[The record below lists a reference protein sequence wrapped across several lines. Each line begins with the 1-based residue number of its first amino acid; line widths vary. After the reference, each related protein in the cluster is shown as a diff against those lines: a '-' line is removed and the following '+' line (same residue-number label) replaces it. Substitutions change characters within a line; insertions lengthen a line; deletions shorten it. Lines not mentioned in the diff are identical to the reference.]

1 MPFTHPTELSTC
13 RAHGII
19 VSFILFATGQ
29 GRSPRSLHPLRG
41 TTTIAG
47 CVPPFKALMCSSEHE
62 PEWLLINAQ
71 TQDACTGA
79 GESVSLPLTSDLAQL
94 LRAEAYLPRFE
105 KKKTNILET
114 QLDGQLLSKYESI
127 PYNGSEDVGH
137 PCTTQRVTYAKN

>member
-13 RAHGII
+13 RTHGII

-41 TTTIAG
+41 TATIAS
-47 CVPPFKALMCSSEHE
+47 CVPPFKVLTCSSESE

-105 KKKTNILET
+105 KKKHNILEK
-114 QLDGQLLSKYESI
+114 QLDGQLPQQVLK
-127 PYNGSEDVGH
+127 H
-137 PCTTQRVTYAKN
+137 PLQRFRRHRPSSYYTEGNIC

>member
-29 GRSPRSLHPLRG
+29 DHSPRSLHPLRG
-41 TTTIAG
+41 TTTIAS
-47 CVPPFKALMCSSEHE
+47 CVSPFKALTCSSESE
-62 PEWLLINAQ
+62 PERLLINAQ

-94 LRAEAYLPRFE
+94 LQAEAFLPRFE
-105 KKKTNILET
+105 KKNNILEK
-114 QLDGQLLSKYESI
+114 QLDGQLPQQVLK
-127 PYNGSEDVGH
+127 H
-137 PCTTQRVTYAKN
+137 PLQRFRRRRPSSYYTEGNIC

>member
-41 TTTIAG
+41 TATIAS
-47 CVPPFKALMCSSEHE
+47 CVPPFKALTCSSESK
-62 PEWLLINAQ
+62 PERLLINAQ

-105 KKKTNILET
+105 KKKKQHSGETVGWPASPASIKASPTTVQKTEAILI
-114 QLDGQLLSKYESI
+114 LHRG
-127 PYNGSEDVGH
+127 
-137 PCTTQRVTYAKN
+137 